1 MSVVAAMNGAIRL
14 LVLEQALLSASA
26 QASAVQ
32 DRRAMSIEKH
42 VFVVFT
48 NAVEGQENIYN
59 EWYTDVHLK
68 DVLKVLASSQHSGSR

>member
-1 MSVVAAMNGAIRL
+1 MSM
-14 LVLEQALLSASA
+14 
-26 QASAVQ
+26 
-32 DRRAMSIEKH
+32 EKH